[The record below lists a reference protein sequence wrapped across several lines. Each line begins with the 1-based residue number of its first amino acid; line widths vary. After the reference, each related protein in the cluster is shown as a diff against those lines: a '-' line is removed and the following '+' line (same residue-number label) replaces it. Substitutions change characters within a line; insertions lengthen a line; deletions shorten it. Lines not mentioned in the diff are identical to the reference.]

1 MRIVSRG
8 PVLENAT
15 SKGGAGHV
23 IQRAHI
29 RAALVFAVVLACA
42 VASLA
47 FAPIAAAAAGF
58 GEIKGPG
65 GCLHES
71 GLPASAECG
80 GGTGL
85 AHPSAVAVSPDGTSV
100 YVVGGVTRFNL
111 AESFGSI
118 TILKRNPAT
127 GEVSDSGCLSS
138 DGTDGRDGASG
149 LCTASPSLLG
159 ADGVTVGAD
168 NRTVFV
174 AARESASI
182 TAFARDPAS
191 GSLTRLGCLQAS
203 PHLGSPCTG
212 ANLFN
217 GSSEL
222 ITSAQGSALYVA
234 SPIEG
239 TVSAITPPAPAHP
252 TEASPGLESLFTPA
266 PRAYLANPCIA
277 VNGFDGTCSVG
288 VAMRGVGGLTLSPD
302 GTQLYAVARESH
314 AIDVFAPAGT
324 EPLTETGCLK
334 VAAPAGLCGSSTL
347 LVDPTRLTISPD
359 GRNVYVADSSSGFG
373 RIDVLSRD
381 TSGRL
386 KDGGCIDYL
395 PEPVK
400 PEPKEEGSEESEPEP
415 TPPPEPTP
423 ADPCQSVP
431 GLLGA
436 QTLAVSGDGSAVYA
450 FGAGSAVSF
459 ARNASTGAL
468 TETACASASDTRCAT
483 ISDLSGI
490 EAAAV
495 SPDGHNVYLLT
506 GGAKTL
512 LSFGVGASVTGASA
526 SASAAG
532 LAFVSVACPAQLPR
546 PCHGRVT
553 LTRRTRAHHSR
564 HHRGKHARRAARIAA
579 GDSAVFTIR
588 PGRSGQ
594 IAVRLDPSARGLL
607 LRTRRLRVTAAV
619 SAYPRAG
626 GSGFGHGLVLQLV
639 RR

>member
-1 MRIVSRG
+1 
-8 PVLENAT
+8 
-15 SKGGAGHV
+15 V

-29 RAALVFAVVLACA
+29 RAALVSATVLACA
-42 VASLA
+42 VASSS

-80 GGTGL
+80 AGTGL

-174 AARESASI
+174 AAHESASI
-182 TAFARDPAS
+182 TAFSRDPAS

-217 GSSEL
+217 GSSDL
-222 ITSAQGSALYVA
+222 ITSAPGSALYVA
-234 SPIEG
+234 SAIEG
-239 TVSAITPPAPAHP
+239 TVSAVTPLAPAHP
-252 TEASPGLESLFTPA
+252 TEASPGLGSLFTSA
-266 PRAYLANPCIA
+266 PRPYLANPCIA

-288 VAMRGVGGLTLSPD
+288 VAMKGVGGLTLSPD
-302 GTQLYAVARESH
+302 GKQLYAVARESH

-324 EPLTETGCLK
+324 EPLAETSCLK
-334 VAAPAGLCGSSTL
+334 VAAPAGLCGSSAL
-347 LVDPTRLTISPD
+347 LVDPTQLAISPD
-359 GRNVYVADSSSGFG
+359 GGNLYVADSSSGFG

-381 TSGRL
+381 ATSGRL

-400 PEPKEEGSEESEPEP
+400 PEPKEEESEPEP

-423 ADPCQSVP
+423 ADPCQKVP

-450 FGAGSAVSF
+450 FGGGSAVSF

-483 ISDLSGI
+483 ISDLSSI

-546 PCHGRVT
+546 ACHGRVT
-553 LTRRTRAHHSR
+553 LTRRARAHHSR

-579 GDSAVFTIR
+579 GNSAVFTIR
-588 PGRSGQ
+588 PGRSGR
-594 IAVRLDPSARGLL
+594 IAVPLDPSARGLL
-607 LRTRRLRVTAAV
+607 LRARRLRVTAAV
-619 SAYPRAG
+619 SAFPRAG
-626 GSGFGHGLVLQLV
+626 GSGFGHGLVLQLA